1 MTPTPDT
8 IAPAARADLLE
19 RIARAAEYRS
29 TGARAARP
37 TTKPEPPP
45 RGLIREVVIVRSHRA
60 WKNGRAR

>member
-8 IAPAARADLLE
+8 ISPAALAA

-37 TTKPEPPP
+37 TTKP
-45 RGLIREVVIVRSHRA
+45 GTDTAKS
-60 WKNGRAR
+60 GRVG